1 MTNKK
6 IVESPTPESSPS
18 LYYGDNDSVINL
30 LFFIENFDPRLINT
44 IKNKHK
50 HAYSPVSFNDIKT
63 VRNIKEKYRS
73 MRPKMSWAGKFC
85 DFFDYSQNGLR
96 YIFFYLL
103 IAIIESF
110 ITLII
115 IRTLYS
121 FIKNE
126 FLMIVLNI
134 IMIIILA
141 FCMFGSW
148 IHIDDKITYFNNLPR
163 NMKYNNIKFH
173 KKDKKLLKDK
183 IFLDTSRYDKQEKHL
198 YVMKKIN
205 DVFNYIE
212 DTDNSDSIDLYELKN
227 LYNEYMRLLSFMLTN
242 KDNISQELYDN
253 YDQQLEELSQN
264 IIKESNNIITL
275 INVKN
280 NYMKKNKEELDN
292 LNQEILD
299 NDAMNIFPMK

>member
-1 MTNKK
+1 MKK
-6 IVESPTPESSPS
+6 IIENPTPESSPS

-30 LFFIENFDPRLINT
+30 LFFIENFNPRLINT

-50 HAYSPVSFNDIKT
+50 HAYSPVSFDDIKII
-63 VRNIKEKYRS
+63 RNIKEKYRS
-73 MRPKMSWAGKFC
+73 MRPKMSWRSKFC
-85 DFFDYSQNGLR
+85 DFFAYSQNGLR

-103 IAIIESF
+103 IFIIESF

-115 IRTLYS
+115 IKSLYS
-121 FIKNE
+121 FINNE
-126 FLMIVLNI
+126 FLMIVLGI
-134 IMIIILA
+134 IMIVILA
-141 FCMFGSW
+141 FCMCSSW
-148 IHIDDKITYFNNLPR
+148 IFIDDKITEFNNLPR
-163 NMKYNNIKFH
+163 NMKYNIKFH

-212 DTDNSDSIDLYELKN
+212 DTDHSDSIDLYELKN

-275 INVKN
+275 INDKN

-292 LNQEILD
+292 INQEILD
-299 NDAMNIFPMK
+299 NDAMTIFPMK